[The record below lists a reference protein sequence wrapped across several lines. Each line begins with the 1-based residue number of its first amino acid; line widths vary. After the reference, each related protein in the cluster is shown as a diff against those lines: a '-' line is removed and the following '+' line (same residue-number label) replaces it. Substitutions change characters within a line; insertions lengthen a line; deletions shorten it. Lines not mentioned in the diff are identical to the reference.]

1 MTRESRADQT
11 GGHPRLDVATATEA
25 VSAADPVMAAFIR
38 RTGPYAPRAGVGDH
52 FGSLARAICYQQLAG
67 RAAAAIHRRVA
78 EVVGGRLTPDAIL
91 AAGPEALRSAGLS
104 GSKTAALLDL
114 AAKSADG
121 TVPLDGIDALDD
133 EEIITRLVKVRGIG
147 RWTAEM
153 FLLFELQRPDVWPVD
168 DFGVRNGWS
177 IIYGLPEMIKPRDLA
192 AEGERFRPHRSLV
205 ALYCWHAVHVSRGE
219 MVLPTG

>member
-1 MTRESRADQT
+1 
-11 GGHPRLDVATATEA
+11 
-25 VSAADPVMAAFIR
+25 
-38 RTGPYAPRAGVGDH
+38 
-52 FGSLARAICYQQLAG
+52 
-67 RAAAAIHRRVA
+67 
-78 EVVGGRLTPDAIL
+78 
-91 AAGPEALRSAGLS
+91 S

-177 IIYGLPEMIKPRDLA
+177 IIYGLPEMIKPRELA